1 MKYGK
6 VIIKWLPYIYF
17 SVFFLLIISES
28 ASYYNMVPLALSV
41 LLLLQM
47 YFQLKYVDWFMGM
60 LLLFLSL
67 WFLLAYA
74 SDFHKITSYT
84 NQTWQFIVIGGL
96 IVISNFVMSILMLR
110 NAIKRV
116 DQVENNVGRI

>member
-6 VIIKWLPYIYF
+6 VILKWLPYTYF
-17 SVFFLLIISES
+17 SVFFILIISES
-28 ASYYNMVPLALSV
+28 ASYYNIVPLALSV

-74 SDFHKITSYT
+74 SDFHKTTSYT

-96 IVISNFVMSILMLR
+96 IVISNFIMSGLIIR
-110 NAIKRV
+110 NAIIRV
-116 DQVENNVGRI
+116 DQDENNVERI